1 MTLLVEERLPAT
13 GPQIWKEKM
22 ILFHKDS
29 GTGLWEVRFWTTS
42 SSQICLKIFH
52 QFYLPPLEMSHFSK
66 HCIYCRSASSLQ
78 REAEISEGAFTQ
90 QARFIIPDFCFYFFN
105 STSFLKYCPHQVILH
120 YRTSMVLQRLG
131 SGTGDAIENE
141 KENSD
146 ISKIYHPFSPFTFPE
161 EMSRE
166 GGSIWRVIFH
176 CYDQKSFHR
185 SISQYVSYSRAAPPW
200 ENIIRENTPKKR
212 RVKQC
217 SQCFLRKLSS
227 SQAPICFANPVQ
239 VVSFA

>member
-1 MTLLVEERLPAT
+1 
-13 GPQIWKEKM
+13 
-22 ILFHKDS
+22 
-29 GTGLWEVRFWTTS
+29 
-42 SSQICLKIFH
+42 
-52 QFYLPPLEMSHFSK
+52 MSHGSK
-66 HCIYCRSASSLQ
+66 NCIYCHSASSLQ

-105 STSFLKYCPHQVILH
+105 STSFLKYCLHQVILH
-120 YRTSMVLQRLG
+120 YRSSLVQQRLG

-146 ISKIYHPFSPFTFPE
+146 ISKIYYPFSPFTFPE

-200 ENIIRENTPKKR
+200 KNIIRENTQKKR
-212 RVKQC
+212 CIKQC
-217 SQCFLRKLSS
+217 SQCFFRKLTS